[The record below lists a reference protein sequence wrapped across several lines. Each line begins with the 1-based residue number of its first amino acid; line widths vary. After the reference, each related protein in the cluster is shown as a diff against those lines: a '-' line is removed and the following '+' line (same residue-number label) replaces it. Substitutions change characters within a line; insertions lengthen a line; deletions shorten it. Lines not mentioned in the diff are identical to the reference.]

1 MPFVS
6 SPRVP
11 IYRITLF
18 YGPESIPG
26 VPQTLQCVFNV
37 KKRSWKGGVQ
47 IVVAIEEAQLAT
59 AKKLL
64 QFDYWVEEI
73 LSDVPKE
80 EHSDYALRAQDLFV
94 QQVCHLKLQLAIQQG
109 IRQENST
116 LDCRFLCKELDEAI
130 VREESSIKDQ
140 VLTELDIHS
149 CEESS

>member
-47 IVVAIEEAQLAT
+47 IVVGIEEAQLAT

-64 QFDYWVEEI
+64 QLDYWVEE
-73 LSDVPKE
+73 
-80 EHSDYALRAQDLFV
+80 
-94 QQVCHLKLQLAIQQG
+94 
-109 IRQENST
+109 N
-116 LDCRFLCKELDEAI
+116 I
-130 VREESSIKDQ
+130 VRRTQGRAFRLCSPGTRSIRSASLPSQASIGDSTGNSPRKQ
-140 VLTELDIHS
+140 HIG
-149 CEESS
+149 